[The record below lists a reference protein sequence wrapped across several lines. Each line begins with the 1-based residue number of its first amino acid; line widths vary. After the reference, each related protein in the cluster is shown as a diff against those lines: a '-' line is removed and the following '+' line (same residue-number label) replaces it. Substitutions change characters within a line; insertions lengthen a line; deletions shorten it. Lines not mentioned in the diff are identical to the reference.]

1 MQHSKASTATIEQ
14 RLDPIEHGDHHA
26 PTRAAALR
34 SLGSVVYFL
43 RMPGGAIKIGFTRN
57 LAARAN
63 QLAGSEV
70 LAWMPGTPAIERSIH
85 SRLACHRA
93 YAHEYYKPVPAI
105 MDEVNYARRHLGL
118 DPI

>member
-1 MQHSKASTATIEQ
+1 
-14 RLDPIEHGDHHA
+14 
-26 PTRAAALR
+26 
-34 SLGSVVYFL
+34 
-43 RMPGGAIKIGFTRN
+43 
-57 LAARAN
+57 
-63 QLAGSEV
+63 
-70 LAWMPGTPAIERSIH
+70 MPGTPAIERSIH